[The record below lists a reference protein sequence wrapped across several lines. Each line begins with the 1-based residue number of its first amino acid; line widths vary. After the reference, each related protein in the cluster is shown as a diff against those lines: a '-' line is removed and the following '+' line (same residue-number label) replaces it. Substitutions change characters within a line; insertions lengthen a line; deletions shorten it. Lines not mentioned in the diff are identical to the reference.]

1 MVDLKSPDRRKSAL
15 PPRRPSIAKWTKAFL
30 AELAATSNVSA
41 SARKAGIS
49 TTTAYDSRRSDP
61 EFNRKWQSALC
72 EGYEHLEMEML
83 HRLRTGEIKQP
94 PSAKRGTRSFDNA
107 TAFRLLVA
115 HRDSAARQKAI
126 RADEDADAII
136 VTIDAKLAIM
146 RQRWLAAR
154 SNDDTQ

>member
-1 MVDLKSPDRRKSAL
+1 MADPKRPGRRAPAP

-49 TTTAYDSRRSDP
+49 TTTAYDARRSDP

-94 PSAKRGTRSFDNA
+94 ASAKRGTRSFDNA

-136 VTIDAKLAIM
+136 ITIDAKLAIM

-154 SNDDTQ
+154 SNDDAQ